1 MSRMRGSDEFYARHI
16 FSLVNFVPPP
26 HIREAGLKALQSAK
40 VLDSPGAQYLCACLP
55 AINKV
60 DKDRF

>member
-1 MSRMRGSDEFYARHI
+1 MSRMRGSDEFYAKYI

-40 VLDSPGAQYLCACLP
+40 VLDSPGAQYLWAYLQL
-55 AINKV
+55 IE
-60 DKDRF
+60 